1 MSVSAVF
8 IAVTLFQMPDLVQA
22 MVTTNDSSRS
32 PMGVGGRNLAK
43 LCVKMDCHQTS
54 TEIAHRPQ
62 DTRGSNGDTSVSDGK
77 PKMRVSGPTLP
88 AQGGWSPKFG
98 ELTVKID
105 FLETSAMSTSLAT
118 KLKLLRD
125 FAMGS
130 PLVVT
135 EVTWNAINKASEGSG
150 NTTQGYELC
159 LWFGYGYH
167 GSPKL
172 GASQQVKR
180 IRYPLGYT
188 DKRRIHRPKG
198 QYGYS
203 TAFRQLCTAVGLVLL
218 MQADVV
224 SCLFNRVVAIAKAVP
239 SLLLVSIVF
248 TALLPTAEAVVC
260 MSCHDGVP
268 GCTGGAGCPFF
279 TTPMINSVILG
290 SNAGT
295 HTDNNGVVTTLLVC
309 AAILPRAISRFL
321 TRGVLDFFKSVAR
334 RAGTGAPL
342 ALHDL
347 TAAEIVE
354 AVRGGR
360 VEIPEAIS
368 EILGRLP
375 TAAQAE
381 ATRLNSIVS
390 ALGQLERVG
399 APSAGTGTAANGE
412 LWGAFTYAWTQ
423 AGRVVQF
430 ANESLVQAGGPE
442 GEDTNPGQSE
452 RRAVKAAK
460 ILRPRSV
467 HEFYHMLSV
476 WQMICQGVSLANSL
490 ATGAFLEQV
499 VHDQIAK
506 NNLTWQ
512 QAHELFLVYLEAI
525 ETAPEGSNLTIA
537 NVYASGAHDMYRE
550 RAMLRAKEHFKGAPS
565 GAGGDR
571 DKDIFRTDACTYIG
585 QTSSGRPC
593 TTYNLG
599 KPNSQHPTTALDH
612 TGRCKFAHKCDQ
624 WVTEQSDG
632 TKGGICGSWKHCRA
646 NCTNPKKS
654 ATKVD
659 A

>member
-1 MSVSAVF
+1 MPVSAVF
-8 IAVTLFQMPDLVQA
+8 ITFTLFLMPDLVQA
-22 MVTTNDSSRS
+22 MVTKNDSTRS
-32 PMGVGGRNLAK
+32 IMGAGGRNLAK

-54 TEIAHRPQ
+54 TEVALRPQ
-62 DTRGSNGDTSVSDGK
+62 NTHGNIGKVRDYDGK
-77 PKMRVSGPTLP
+77 SKMQVSRPTVP
-88 AQGGWSPKFG
+88 AQGGWSPKID

-105 FLETSAMSTSLAT
+105 FFETSATSSTLAS
-118 KLKLLRD
+118 KMKLLCD
-125 FAMGS
+125 FAMGT

-135 EVTWNAINKASEGSG
+135 DVTWDSMDVASEGGG
-150 NTTQGYELC
+150 NTTQSYELG
-159 LWFGYGYH
+159 LWFGYD
-167 GSPKL
+167 SRESSML
-172 GASQQVKR
+172 GASQMVKR
-180 IRYPLGYT
+180 ERYPLGYT
-188 DKRRIHRPKG
+188 DTRKIHSPKG
-198 QYGYS
+198 PFGYS
-203 TAFRQLCTAVGLVLL
+203 TMFRKLCTAVGHVLEL
-218 MQADVV
+218 QVG
-224 SCLFNRVVAIAKAVP
+224 VVAFLITTVMAIAQTLP
-239 SLLLVSIVF
+239 PLLLLTIVF
-248 TALLPTAEAVVC
+248 TAQIHKAEAVVC
-260 MSCHDGVP
+260 MSCHDGVS
-268 GCTGGAGCPFF
+268 GCTGGADCPFF
-279 TTPMINSVILG
+279 TTPMINSVILS

-295 HTDNNGVVTTLLVC
+295 HTDGNGVVTTLLVC

-334 RAGTGAPL
+334 RASPGAPI
-342 ALHDL
+342 ALHEL
-347 TAAEIVE
+347 SAAQIVE

-375 TAAQAE
+375 TASATD
-381 ATRLNSIVS
+381 ATRLNTIVS

-399 APSAGTGTAANGE
+399 APSAGTGSAANGE

-442 GEDTNPGQSE
+442 GEDTNPGHSE

-499 VHDQIAK
+499 VHEQIAK

-525 ETAPEGSNLTIA
+525 ETAPEGSNLSIA

-550 RAMLRAKEHFKGAPS
+550 RAMLRTKEHFKGAPS
-565 GAGGDR
+565 GAGAENN
-571 DKDIFRTDACTYIG
+571 KDIFRTDACTYIG
-585 QTSSGRPC
+585 QTSSGKPC

-599 KPNSQHPTTALDH
+599 KPNSQHPATALDH

-632 TKGGICGSWKHCRA
+632 TKGGICGSWKHARV